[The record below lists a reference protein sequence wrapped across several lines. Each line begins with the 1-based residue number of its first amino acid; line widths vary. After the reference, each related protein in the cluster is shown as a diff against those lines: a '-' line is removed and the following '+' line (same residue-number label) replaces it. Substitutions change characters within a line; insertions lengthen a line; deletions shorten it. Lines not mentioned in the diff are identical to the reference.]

1 MWNLKFCRKTP
12 LIENISE
19 NLNTEEREK
28 VKSLILSIKDNFV
41 GADGKV
47 GQTDLLTH
55 KIDTGDNSPIRLPS
69 RRIAFKQR
77 EIIDAELDKMLQ
89 NNVIE
94 PNESLWR
101 APAYLVK
108 KMVHRG
114 SV

>member
-1 MWNLKFCRKTP
+1 MWNLNPGNLTP

-28 VKSLILSIKDNFV
+28 VKSLILSFKDIFV

-47 GQTDLLTH
+47 GQTILVTH

-77 EIIDAELDKMLQ
+77 EIIDLELDKKCYKTMLL
-89 NNVIE
+89 NRV
-94 PNESLWR
+94 R
-101 APAYLVK
+101 A
-108 KMVHRG
+108 RG
-114 SV
+114 ERQSVW